1 MPSQSQVSLHI
12 REWSSPPCFSAA
24 VGGKA
29 GVLSH
34 RGRSESSKE
43 SKNPVVDVG
52 VRPEDPVVGPL
63 VVAVPGAAPV
73 PARVEHL
80 VGKVLGSRAQ
90 SSSPGRGVNG
100 LVAREEPGVW
110 LVLVSTLRSVP
121 GQAGSVLGGRGGE
134 DEEGSKGCEG
144 DDLHSDDFHFSR
156 QTRLESLRLVG
167 YW

>member
-1 MPSQSQVSLHI
+1 MPSQSQVSLNEKFTSLI
-12 REWSSPPCFSAA
+12 FSAA

-29 GVLSH
+29 SILSH
-34 RGRSESSKE
+34 RGRSETSKE
-43 SKNPVVDVG
+43 SKDTVVDVG
-52 VRPEDPVVGPL
+52 VGPEDPVVGPL
-63 VVAVPGAAPV
+63 GVAVPGAAPV

-80 VGKVLGSRAQ
+80 VGKVLGAGTQ

-110 LVLVSTLRSVP
+110 LVLVSALRSVP

-134 DEEGSKGCEG
+134 DEEGSKDCEG

-156 QTRLESLRLVG
+156 QTRLESLRL
-167 YW
+167 

>member
-1 MPSQSQVSLHI
+1 M
-12 REWSSPPCFSAA
+12 RNSPPCFSAA

-29 GVLSH
+29 CVLSH
-34 RGRSESSKE
+34 GGRCETSKE
-43 SKNPVVDVG
+43 SKDTVVDVG

-121 GQAGSVLGGRGGE
+121 GQAGLFWGA
-134 DEEGSKGCEG
+134 EEARTRREARAVREMICILMIFTSAV
-144 DDLHSDDFHFSR
+144 R
-156 QTRLESLRLVG
+156 QGWSLYGWLVTPM
-167 YW
+167 YSALI